1 MGDLRFYSKGGG
13 RRVSTNMDLP
23 MYDCSQN

>member
-13 RRVSTNMDLP
+13 GRVSTNMDFP